1 MHHLDQMS
9 ASSLHPSEILHEPLS
24 LPLSMREM
32 HVDRGLGIRFPD
44 GKWKNQ
50 PFKYEWDTYDKCWRK
65 IKRQKGLRSAW
76 NKYTDFN
83 FSNQRGC
90 PWEDGAAG
98 RTEGSEWQMTRGPG
112 EHFLRGTRK
121 CSDLRRVCAYGLSGE
136 EAATRKEGR
145 RKVSPDLVDAQMGLG
160 DLDFV
165 QVKPLQGSKLKEGCA
180 LSPAFARVF
189 EPCYRAGW
197 MGTVLQRAVRSHQSL
212 WGEMAQSSPGLGW
225 RPWKGLVL
233 KLQEWTSE
241 CPLPA
246 QDSLSIYHNA
256 TSIKSQDVSLEKL
269 CHYGDSV
276 ECIVY
281 VTGEKPPGEQQR
293 FV

>member
-1 MHHLDQMS
+1 MHHLDQMP
-9 ASSLHPSEILHEPLS
+9 ASSLHPSEILHESLS
-24 LPLSMREM
+24 LPLSMQEM
-32 HVDRGLGIRFPD
+32 HVDRGLGIRVHD

-50 PFKYEWDTYDKCWRK
+50 PFKHEWDTYCKCWRK
-65 IKRQKGLRSAW
+65 IKRQKRLRSAW
-76 NKYTDFN
+76 NKYTVILTSAIKEAVLGKMALQEEPKEVSD
-83 FSNQRGC
+83 R
-90 PWEDGAAG
+90 WLEA
-98 RTEGSEWQMTRGPG
+98 RG

-160 DLDFV
+160 GDLDFV

-189 EPCYRAGW
+189 EPCYRTGW
-197 MGTVLQRAVRSHQSL
+197 MGTVLQRAVRSRQSS
-212 WGEMAQSSPGLGW
+212 WGEMAQSPPG
-225 RPWKGLVL
+225 PWKGLVL
-233 KLQEWTSE
+233 KPQEWTTE

-256 TSIKSQDVSLEKL
+256 TSK
-269 CHYGDSV
+269 
-276 ECIVY
+276 
-281 VTGEKPPGEQQR
+281 VTRWSP
-293 FV
+293 